1 MSPPSKEA
9 RVILAFEALQNNNNL
24 KLEAIARLYDVLAST
39 LCRRRAGRPT
49 RRDTLAN
56 SRKLTDLEEKAIVQ
70 YTIEL
75 SERAF
80 PPRLYSVEDM
90 ANQLLRVRDAPSV
103 GKL

>member
-9 RVILAFEALQNNNNL
+9 KVILALKALQNNNNL
-24 KLEAIARLYDVLAST
+24 KLEAIARLYDIPAST
-39 LCRRRAGRPT
+39 LRRRRAGRPA
-49 RRDTLAN
+49 RRDTPAN

-75 SERAF
+75 SKRAF
-80 PPRLYSVEDM
+80 PPRLCSVEDI
-90 ANQLLRVRDAPSV
+90 ANQLLRVRDAPPV